1 MGREYRGPPRI
12 SVASV
17 PRVSEMRRPS
27 RLDAIRTMFGV
38 GGAFL
43 FGATSVD
50 AEASVGPGK
59 PCKKE
64 GRRRTVGKRTF
75 QCTRTK
81 GELRWKRIPPTPEAV
96 YVRALDSSALRA
108 DTSQVV
114 TAKDSSG
121 RSYTFVLTR
130 SAAGVFALSS
140 ACTHAGCP
148 VFRSGATLYC
158 DCHGS
163 RFDAES
169 GALIEGPARRALTR
183 YSVIERDGGILVRVR

>member
-1 MGREYRGPPRI
+1 MT
-12 SVASV
+12 
-17 PRVSEMRRPS
+17 
-27 RLDAIRTMFGV
+27 LGV

-50 AEASVGPGK
+50 AEATVGPGK
-59 PCKKE
+59 PCMKE

-75 QCTRTK
+75 QCTRSK
-81 GELRWKRIPPTPEAV
+81 GELRWKRIPSTSEPV
-96 YVRALDSSALRA
+96 YVRAIDSSALRT

-114 TAKDSSG
+114 TAKDASG

-130 SAAGVFALSS
+130 SASGVFALSS

-148 VFRSGATLYC
+148 VFRSGASLYC

-163 RFDAES
+163 RFDAEDGS
-169 GALIEGPARRALTR
+169 VLNGPATRSLSR